1 MYHLQCQE
9 KEVHSIVVIKEAE
22 SVIRYN
28 IEPKCFQRWSPKCQ
42 KRHFKKFNSLNCQN
56 YKGVKKRYEF
66 RDGPLL
72 QNHIKAV
79 AGFSAPVKKG
89 ESLSKDGLCHFSVTL
104 LIIGL

>member
-1 MYHLQCQE
+1 M
-9 KEVHSIVVIKEAE
+9 KGAE
-22 SVIRYN
+22 SESGKALSQNAFWDGPPNV
-28 IEPKCFQRWSPKCQ
+28 KKG
-42 KRHFKKFNSLNCQN
+42 HFKKFNSLNCQN

-89 ESLSKDGLCHFSVTL
+89 ESLCPKMDCVTFQ
-104 LIIGL
+104 